1 MNKHTPT
8 PWAVNPIKAQVDAF
22 DHDGP
27 LPVCQMLWPTTLRSE
42 QEALANA
49 ARIVH
54 CVNHHDELV
63 AALEQIAEGCVS
75 RRPGHVDADKNLTK
89 AEIEAIARAILAKV
103 KGE

>member
-1 MNKHTPT
+1 MSKRAP
-8 PWAVNPIKAQVDAF
+8 KQLEF
-22 DHDGP
+22 DGADLCFGHAKIAELFDGSGNAY
-27 LPVCQMLWPTTLRSE
+27 CKSD
-42 QEALANA
+42 ALALTWGA
-49 ARIVH
+49 KIVR